1 MIYSL
6 LYYIIFAVLGIV
18 FDLSIG
24 TYGTISENLLLPS
37 VVVLLAALWMHEAL
51 MVKKFGKTFLSSLV
65 KLAAVVMAMFFAYFI
80 LPVCDLPYIYFKI
93 CEFTA
98 SLFADSALYF
108 HDIERGVNLVSI
120 DWLKSINVFEVS
132 IYKTFPNILISLFFA
147 FLFRVAE
154 IDDLARRI
162 WVAMGALC
170 VFVLYSTFIIVCSCL
185 IIIATGELLAGIDLF
200 VQILLILPLLMIIT
214 AADHSFI
221 ARQKSSSG
229 NVWETKISV
238 CGIVLLAVSLFSL
251 MLVFFFK
258 PYGSRPEDVRILIDD
273 VHSDWEK
280 CETVFNDQSFSKRE
294 SYAAT
299 MFYKSVQMFGK
310 ADIYNDDSK
319 PIDAAMLKN
328 YDILVIKTPTYQ
340 YTGEEVDSIEQFVNN
355 GGGLLIIGDHT
366 NLFGMSSFLNKIL
379 DKFSMSFNYDSQ
391 FDMLTGGMTIYKK
404 PMWNTDPSM
413 AYVDKFKFLTGC
425 TLRAPFGTASMIG
438 RGMCSEPVEY
448 SHVNSFGNIKCEVKE
463 GWGNYTQMASAYS
476 GRGRIVAFTDST
488 YMSNFCYMFDC
499 RDDLTFS
506 VLDFLAR
513 KSSFFYLFIYQ
524 ILEKLTLVFLIAIP
538 ISIVLIRR
546 KYFFIASWI
555 VLGGYIIFVFSIIYH
570 QILENDPTYI
580 KSPIPIINLRVD
592 KSIVGFDAGFEGV
605 NRPHPEFYYDQ
616 FIGNLCRKGFYIR
629 YSNCG
634 YKLNNAIDMFMLPEK
649 HSFSEQDIIP
659 VMKSGKH
666 VLCLFD
672 FPENY
677 SRFNEKI
684 LSEKGFRLFSRKEFN
699 KEGNLTICY
708 YAYEHIETKKML
720 FIIFDRSVFS
730 KKYHGMIYQNFNE
743 ENHRIS
749 FENFKIID
757 EIHKSLESRR

>member
-6 LYYIIFAVLGIV
+6 LYYIIFAALGIV
-18 FDLSIG
+18 FDLSTG
-24 TYGTISENLLLPS
+24 TYGTISEKLLLPS
-37 VVVLLAALWMHEAL
+37 IAVLLATLWIHEVHT
-51 MVKKFGKTFLSSLV
+51 VKKLGKTFLSSLV

-98 SLFADSALYF
+98 SLFADSSLYF
-108 HDIERGVNLVSI
+108 HDVERGVNLVSI
-120 DWLKSINVFEVS
+120 EWLKSINVFEVS

-147 FLFRVAE
+147 FLFRVAV
-154 IDDLARRI
+154 IDNLVQRI
-162 WVAMGALC
+162 WIAMGALG
-170 VFVLYSTFIIVCSCL
+170 VFVLYSTFMIVCSCL

-200 VQILLILPLLMIIT
+200 VQILLIFPLLMIM
-214 AADHSFI
+214 AATDHSFI
-221 ARQKSSSG
+221 ARQKESSG
-229 NVWETKISV
+229 NVLEAKISV

-258 PYGSRPEDVRILIDD
+258 PYGTRPENIRILIDD

-280 CETVFNDQSFSKRE
+280 CETVFNEQSFSKRE
-294 SYAAT
+294 AYAAT
-299 MFYKSVQMFGK
+299 MFYKSIQMFGK
-310 ADIYNDDSK
+310 ADVYNNSSK
-319 PIDAAMLKN
+319 LIDTDMLKN
-328 YDILVIKTPTYQ
+328 YDILVIKTPTYP
-340 YTGEEVDSIEQFVNN
+340 YTEEEVDSIEQFVNN
-355 GGGLLIIGDHT
+355 GGGLFIIGDHT

-379 DKFSMSFNYDSQ
+379 NKFSISFNYDSQ

-404 PMWNTDPSM
+404 PVWNTEPSM
-413 AYVDKFKFLTGC
+413 AYVDKFSFLTGS
-425 TLRAPFGTASMIG
+425 TLKAPFGTASMIG

-463 GWGNYTQMASAYS
+463 GWGNYTQMASTYS
-476 GRGRIVAFTDST
+476 GKGKIVAFTDST

-513 KSSFFYLFIYQ
+513 KPSPFYLSIYQ
-524 ILEKLTLVFLIAIP
+524 ILEKLKLFFIIAIP
-538 ISIVLIRR
+538 LSVVLIGH
-546 KYFFIASWI
+546 KYFFAASWT
-555 VLGGYIIFVFSIIYH
+555 VLGGYIMFAFSIIYH
-570 QILENDPTYI
+570 QNLKNDPEYI
-580 KSPIPIINLRVD
+580 KSSIPVINLRVD
-592 KSIVGFDAGFEGV
+592 KSVVGFDAGFEGV
-605 NRPHPEFYYDQ
+605 NRPHPELYYDQ

-634 YKLNNAIDMFMLPEK
+634 YKLNNAMDMFVLPQK

-666 VLCLFD
+666 ALCLFD
-672 FPENY
+672 LPENY
-677 SRFNEKI
+677 SRFNEQS

-699 KEGNLTICY
+699 KEGSLTVCY
-708 YAYEHIETKKML
+708 YAYEHIQTKKML
-720 FIIFDRSVFS
+720 FVIFDRSVFS

-757 EIHKSLESRR
+757 EIHKSLEIMR